1 MKKIV
6 FIILSFLVSLAFISL
21 VNAAV
26 VFEEYVTKAE
36 VKQYYA
42 SMSEI
47 LEKSVSLDRLTPIFD
62 ANPTLKYIKNE
73 EFKRQQREVEKHLG
87 GGD

>member
-6 FIILSFLVSLAFISL
+6 FIILSFLVSLAFVSL

-36 VKQYYA
+36 VRQYYA

-47 LEKSVSLDRLTPIFD
+47 LEKSVSLERLTPIFD
-62 ANPTLKYIKNE
+62 ANPTLKYVKDKNYR
-73 EFKRQQREVEKHLG
+73 RQQKEAEKQSG
-87 GGD
+87 GGN